1 MSCQTKRANPAHEPK
16 IVEFGPLPQVNLS
29 HPGRRGIHIEVMPYR
44 WLDHSRPT
52 VVVFDKFSY
61 PVFNLPPDQGIVS
74 HGRISA
80 DAAERNGYN
89 VIRVAELS
97 AGPLLHL
104 ELALP
109 ELIAFIED
117 GTVPI
122 GRGDVVNIS
131 AVKSVPFTG
140 AGKLLK
146 LQLTPENLKEM
157 VPLILERLAEL
168 QCDVKQPRAVREFA
182 RRQVESNQAV
192 ARLCAAQHQIE
203 VVAAGGNDGPGWFNI
218 ALMTATIQLS
228 ARDASGEI
236 APWSANNSLTTPA
249 DGDFEILMEP
259 ASSLIAARG
268 VSL

>member
-1 MSCQTKRANPAHEPK
+1 MSCQTKRAHPAHEPK
-16 IVEFGPLPQVNLS
+16 FVEFGPLPDVNLS

-44 WLDHSRPT
+44 WLDQSRPT
-52 VVVFDKFSY
+52 IVVFDKFSF
-61 PVFNLPPDQGIVS
+61 PVFELPADNGIVS

-97 AGPLLHL
+97 PGPLLHL

-109 ELIAFIED
+109 ELISFID
-117 GTVPI
+117 DRTVPV

-131 AVKSVPFTG
+131 AVKSVPFAG
-140 AGKLLK
+140 AGRLLK
-146 LQLTPENLKEM
+146 LHLTAENVKDM
-157 VPLILERLAEL
+157 VPQVLERLEQL
-168 QCDVKQPRAVREFA
+168 HQDTKQPRAVREFA
-182 RRQVESNQAV
+182 RRQLASNRAV
-192 ARLCAAQHQIE
+192 QRLRAAQVE
-203 VVAAGGNDGPGWFNI
+203 VVAAGGNDGPDWFNI
-218 ALMTATIQLS
+218 ALMTATTQLS

-236 APWSANNSLTTPA
+236 APWSADNSLTTPA

-259 ASSLIAARG
+259 HSSLIQTRG